1 MSETTPGPAAPGP
14 AAPQS
19 ATKKASPLRMI
30 LMLALG
36 GPVLAIGGCALFL
49 ANLNIGDGGGHG
61 GSDNLS
67 ALGAIIFAA
76 GCLAF
81 LVGIIWAIARGI
93 DRRFAAAKAAEQAK
107 TPEAPQ

>member
-1 MSETTPGPAAPGP
+1 
-14 AAPQS
+14 
-19 ATKKASPLRMI
+19 MI

-36 GPVLAIGGCALFL
+36 GPALAIGGCALFL

-93 DRRFAAAKAAEQAK
+93 DRRFARAAAEKEKAGG
-107 TPEAPQ
+107 TPPALGTSTTSTSTSSTPSTSSTSSTDTEG